1 MHKIQTNF
9 IVLKAANIVFQKSL
23 KTSRSAQ
30 CTVTAGH
37 RNAQAHE
44 EPAEWGRFP
53 SFCLGVTESFCKI
66 KSKFLSLRG
75 LAGGFVMG
83 YAEKVLVFRKYKIVV
98 EKSAIKQ
105 KV

>member
-66 KSKFLSLRG
+66 MSKFLSFKV
-75 LAGGFVMG
+75 LAGGLVMG
-83 YAEKVLVFRKYKIVV
+83 YAKKSWLSANIKKVV
-98 EKSAIKQ
+98 EKSAM
-105 KV
+105 